1 MSKFCLCARNSRR
14 AFTLVELLVVI
25 AIIGIL
31 IGMLL
36 PAVQQVREAARR
48 ITCANNLR
56 QMGLATLNYESA
68 FGEFPESYRQPP
80 NAPTNRGW
88 SAQTLILPFVE
99 QGNLS
104 AVIDFDLE
112 YVDPS
117 QTIDFGNG
125 PQALASARVPLYLCP
140 SEANDRVRVDSSTGV
155 PEHYPIN
162 YASNAGTWF
171 VFDPA
176 SRETGQGALTT
187 GRGNPI
193 GSFTDGTSNTLFFS
207 EVKAYTPYFRNAA
220 MSGQLAMPT
229 DPESVSGM
237 GGDLKETTGHTEWVD
252 GRSHQTA
259 FTATFTPNTVV
270 PFLGSSGQELDVD
283 WTNQQEGNSPT
294 ARTYAAVTARSF
306 HSGGVNA
313 VRADGSTSFESDNLS
328 LQVWQSLATRNGGEV
343 IRQ

>member
-1 MSKFCLCARNSRR
+1 M
-14 AFTLVELLVVI
+14 
-25 AIIGIL
+25 
-31 IGMLL
+31 
-36 PAVQQVREAARR
+36 
-48 ITCANNLR
+48 
-56 QMGLATLNYESA
+56 
-68 FGEFPESYRQPP
+68 
-80 NAPTNRGW
+80 
-88 SAQTLILPFVE
+88 
-99 QGNLS
+99 
-104 AVIDFDLE
+104 
-112 YVDPS
+112 
-117 QTIDFGNG
+117 
-125 PQALASARVPLYLCP
+125 
-140 SEANDRVRVDSSTGV
+140 
-155 PEHYPIN
+155 
-162 YASNAGTWF
+162 
-171 VFDPA
+171 FDPA

-237 GGDLKETTGHTEWVD
+237 GGDLRETTGHTEWVD

-283 WTNQQEGNSPT
+283 WTNQQEGNSST